1 MVDGD
6 ARNPSLSRMLAPEA
20 TVGFLD
26 AINGNVPF
34 SKAVWTD
41 PSTGM
46 EFLPMLR
53 NSASS
58 NSAEMLLSAAAKSLF
73 MTLQIKYDYVIVD
86 LAPLIAGVEVRA
98 TSRLIDSYVLVVE
111 WGGTKIDAVQ
121 YALRNAPDVQ
131 KNIAGVVLNK
141 VDMNTI
147 DHYDGYAAGYY
158 YYGREPVRSTG

>member
-1 MVDGD
+1 MW
-6 ARNPSLSRMLAPEA
+6 R
-20 TVGFLD
+20 
-26 AINGNVPF
+26 
-34 SKAVWTD
+34 
-41 PSTGM
+41 
-46 EFLPMLR
+46 
-53 NSASS
+53 SASWTES
-58 NSAEMLLSAAAKSLF
+58 ECSGAGEEVNACERGAERLVRALIVEWPLRVESTFALLPRVLPIGSQGKVRSTSGALLAGQGTCSVTGGL
-73 MTLQIKYDYVIVD
+73 TRVDVPSIV
-86 LAPLIAGVEVRA
+86 AGIEVRA

>member
-1 MVDGD
+1 MAFD
-6 ARNPSLSRMLAPEA
+6 AGE
-20 TVGFLD
+20 
-26 AINGNVPF
+26 
-34 SKAVWTD
+34 
-41 PSTGM
+41 
-46 EFLPMLR
+46 
-53 NSASS
+53 
-58 NSAEMLLSAAAKSLF
+58 
-73 MTLQIKYDYVIVD
+73 YDYVIVD
-86 LAPLIAGVEVRA
+86 LPPLVAGIEVRA

-158 YYGREPVRSTG
+158 YYGGEPVRSTG